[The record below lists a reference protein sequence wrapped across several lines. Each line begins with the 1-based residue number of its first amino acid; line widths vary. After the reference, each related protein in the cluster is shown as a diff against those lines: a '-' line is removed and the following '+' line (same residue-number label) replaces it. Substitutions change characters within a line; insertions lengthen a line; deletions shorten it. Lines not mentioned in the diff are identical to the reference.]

1 MTICFMTRAS
11 RLALLTLFL
20 SGVLFLSACGSG
32 EEPVSHARTEQ
43 LAPFVID
50 LPDGWVTNIPDGMEC
65 TENMCLAGF
74 APRSQGSRSAITVSV
89 VPNLG
94 KNLREI
100 AEESTANMASFEAR
114 MNVVSQTE
122 RRVEYRGTI
131 QENEARLVATIDEEA
146 QQVGVLLLVGE
157 NEEVEAIVSSI
168 RMKNPRLDFRASGD
182 KAARETLEGTAPES
196 PASESPASDGTAPGD
211 TAPAHP
217 AAGQPAGDAD

>member
-1 MTICFMTRAS
+1 MTRTS
-11 RLALLTLFL
+11 RHTLLTLLL
-20 SGVLFLSACGSG
+20 SGALLLSACGSG

-157 NEEVEAIVSSI
+157 NEEVDTIVSSI
-168 RMKNPRLDFRASGD
+168 RMKNPRLDFGFSGN
-182 KAARETLEGTAPES
+182 KVAKEALEDTIPE
-196 PASESPASDGTAPGD
+196 DM
-211 TAPAHP
+211 APADP
-217 AAGQPAGDAD
+217 AVGQPSGDAD